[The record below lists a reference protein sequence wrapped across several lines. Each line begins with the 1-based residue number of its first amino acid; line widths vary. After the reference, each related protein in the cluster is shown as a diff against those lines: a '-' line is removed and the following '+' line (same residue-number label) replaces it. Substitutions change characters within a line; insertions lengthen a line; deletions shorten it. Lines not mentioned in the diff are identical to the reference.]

1 MLLHGAALGDW
12 SAVEPSTFS
21 TLSERMLNPVM
32 RSQLG
37 AHYTGE
43 ADTAACAAY
52 AR

>member
-32 RSQLG
+32 GSQLG